1 MNVAEQDKVE
11 ANTDSESHHLEYAIF
26 RTSCPL
32 KDVPSRTD
40 ALRGQT
46 CLGDALNEEYLLS
59 RVLGHLVDDGLY
71 ECRRVCR
78 KWRDVCSLLTMKL
91 VDVRKT
97 TFRDA
102 AREFPN
108 ATSVSM
114 AAGGG
119 WSADDFSECLSSF
132 TRLKHLSLH
141 GTGFG
146 ENDWL
151 PDWLDSYSLSARV
164 PFLSQLE
171 SLTLN
176 PIPGNDAS
184 WISMVGTYLTNLTQ
198 LKIGR
203 NSSGGWWNVNPLS
216 ETHKLKSLSIHTVQL
231 FNSKGKL
238 IFPPSANLTRFEVR
252 AGCLYG
258 ADPFPV
264 RHPTKEASLH
274 NPQCVCSGI
283 EAICIDN
290 EIVDDQTGYGFA

>member
-1 MNVAEQDKVE
+1 MNVTKQDRVE
-11 ANTDSESHHLEYAIF
+11 ATGDGESCHVKYVVLKAP
-26 RTSCPL
+26 TPL
-32 KDVPSRTD
+32 KDVSSRTGT
-40 ALRGQT
+40 ARPQT
-46 CLGDALNEEYLLS
+46 CLGDALNEEHLLF

-78 KWRDVCSLLTMKL
+78 KWRDVCSLLPVKL
-91 VDVRKT
+91 VDVSKT

-283 EAICIDN
+283 EAICVDN
-290 EIVDDQTGYGFA
+290 EVIDDQRV